1 MLTGV
6 RFKLPPP
13 VELQRGPT
21 GSGVNVEEVL
31 VGRSHFSDAQR
42 RFNPILANYKKMGR
56 RLSEASDCWLFGHP
70 VNTTGL
76 IVAIWNQFALPIE
89 QPPDQLD
96 NLFFNSEEL
105 DFCHCCESP
114 RKHPSDLVLPW
125 LFLGPVT
132 VLWRPAAPLSRSFP
146 VVLGPGRGCPR
157 NPKHGKKSRSPLL
170 PLPPPK

>member
-89 QPPDQLD
+89 QPR
-96 NLFFNSEEL
+96 SEEHTSEL
-105 DFCHCCESP
+105 QSP
-114 RKHPSDLVLPW
+114 
-125 LFLGPVT
+125 
-132 VLWRPAAPLSRSFP
+132 
-146 VVLGPGRGCPR
+146 
-157 NPKHGKKSRSPLL
+157 
-170 PLPPPK
+170 